1 MRDAVVPKRSLGFK
15 TVTQGANPAL
25 ARAGLEQA
33 PPDGEQKSDLKKR
46 TYGSVLLGIYIFLLI
61 SRVLDIS
68 RIALLHIPMIMLG
81 CLMIGALAQ
90 KGGWKGAISSK
101 ATLFY
106 GALNVWILVCFPL
119 SSWRGGSLPYVI
131 LSLESFVVYLIVVQ
145 LIKTSGDW
153 RFVAGAYAYAVLV
166 AAILSFFLSKT
177 VNGRISLASGT
188 LADPNEFALTLVLG
202 LPFWFYK
209 ISEAGPLKKI
219 LYLGL
224 TVPILISFGRAGS
237 RSGLLALGALFLV
250 MLLFAGVKQKAI
262 MTGVAVL
269 ALVLGAVLLPDY
281 LKARFTTLFSSSGGA
296 HLDLE
301 DRVSLH
307 SDVASSEA
315 REMLLRESLQLTV
328 QHPIFG
334 VGPGIFA
341 DSAWN
346 LARTEGSRG
355 GPAQVSHNTYTQL
368 SSEIGIPG
376 FLFFTLTMLVCAK
389 YGISD
394 YRRLSASGPSI
405 TKGSLYMFAAMAAL
419 AVGVFFLTLGY
430 SMLLSVMFGL
440 AVSLHGVANSETA
453 GGETIETEQ
462 PALLPRRPAA
472 PALKPKRIRNP
483 VRLGRQR

>member
-1 MRDAVVPKRSLGFK
+1 MRDAVVPKRKLGFK
-15 TVTQGANPAL
+15 TVTQVANPAFTR
-25 ARAGLEQA
+25 ARLEQEPA
-33 PPDGEQKSDLKKR
+33 ATEPDDLKNR
-46 TYGSVLLGIYIFLLI
+46 TYGSVLLGVYIFLLI

-81 CLMIGALAQ
+81 CLMIGTLGQ
-90 KGGWKGAISSK
+90 KGGWKGAVRSK
-101 ATLFY
+101 ATLY
-106 GALNVWILVCFPL
+106 YAALNFWILVCFPL
-119 SSWRGGSLPYVI
+119 SSWRAASLQYVV

-145 LIKTSGDW
+145 LIKTSSDW
-153 RFVAGAYAYAVLV
+153 RFVGGAYAYAVLV

-202 LPFWFYK
+202 LPFWLYK

-224 TVPILISFGRAGS
+224 TIPILVSFGRAGS

-250 MLLFAGVKQKAI
+250 MLLFAGMKQKAI

-269 ALVLGAVLLPDY
+269 ALILGAVLLPDY

-301 DRVSLH
+301 GRETLR

-315 REMLLRESLQLTV
+315 REMLLKESIQLTF

-346 LARTEGSRG
+346 LGRQQGRRG

-389 YGISD
+389 YGLGD
-394 YRRLSASGPSI
+394 YRKLLASNPSAA
-405 TKGSLYMFAAMAAL
+405 KGSLYMFAAMAAL

-440 AVSLHGVANSETA
+440 AVSRHGLANSEPT
-453 GGETIETEQ
+453 GGDTMEPEQ
-462 PALLPRRPAA
+462 AAVLGRRPPAA
-472 PALKPKRIRNP
+472 ALKPKRIRNP